1 MNFYVIIGVV
11 GIISGILCAQA
22 DVPLAWSGRK
32 EDSLDSKAVGR
43 ISPWWTQTSIRHFDK
58 AFWLSCIGQ
67 PGTYLT
73 TWFLAELISDKSSA
87 LGILLKICTFIG
99 AYTGLLFHASAC
111 IKPVVYRAIA
121 KEVSAETAQKAMD
134 QIDRYPKIPSAVSGI
149 VLFLVETI
157 IMIIAILTNALEVP
171 KWFVLLNPVGAMP
184 ILLIARKL
192 NIKVGGAMG
201 IGFTFYGIV
210 LIVAGFAALM

>member
-1 MNFYVIIGVV
+1 MNIYVIIGII

-32 EDSLDSKAVGR
+32 EDALDPKAVGR
-43 ISPWWTQTSIRHFDK
+43 ISPWWTQVNRQHFDK
-58 AFWLSCIGQ
+58 SFWLSCIGQ

-73 TWFLAELISDKSSA
+73 AWFLAELISGKSAA
-87 LGILLKICTFIG
+87 LGMLLKICTFIG
-99 AYTGLLFHASAC
+99 AYTGLLFHAAAC
-111 IKPVVYRAIA
+111 IKPLVYRAIA

-134 QIDRYPKIPSAVSGI
+134 AVDRCPKIPSVISGI
-149 VLFLVETI
+149 VLFLAITV
-157 IMIIAILTNALEVP
+157 IMITAILTGALEVP
-171 KWFVLLNPVGAMP
+171 KWFVLLNPVGALP

-201 IGFTFYGIV
+201 IGFAFYGIV
-210 LIVAGFAALM
+210 LIVAGIKYVI